1 MPIAWRRDGTDGHR
15 AMAHDRRARS
25 ERKRFV
31 DATCGHRY
39 HRFMAMQ
46 EAGEVAELD
55 ELMSRSAAACLF
67 HALSDGTRL
76 QVVQHLLTGPHRV
89 VDLKEHLGLA
99 QSTVSAHVAC
109 LKDCGLVDATPIGRS
124 TMYALSH
131 PEATADFL
139 RAAEELLLV
148 TGSAVV
154 LCPRH
159 GVSDHDQ

>member
-1 MPIAWRRDGTDGHR
+1 MTIHET
-15 AMAHDRRARS
+15 
-25 ERKRFV
+25 
-31 DATCGHRY
+31 
-39 HRFMAMQ
+39 
-46 EAGEVAELD
+46 GEVAELD
-55 ELMSRSAAACLF
+55 VLMSRESAACLF
-67 HALSDGTRL
+67 HALSDSTRL

-109 LKDCGLVDATPIGRS
+109 LRDCGLLDATPVGRS
-124 TMYALSH
+124 TMYSLSH
-131 PEATADFL
+131 PVATADFL

-159 GVSDHDQ
+159 AASDHNE